1 MQDSPGSLPPWLMK
15 WMLGVESRLGNL
27 QGQIRHLGARTTDK
41 AEGRPTWAPRDFMAA
56 GAGIVMVIAALS
68 EKIGWTALGAF
79 LVKLYG
85 GW

>member
-1 MQDSPGSLPPWLMK
+1 MRKDSRAPPPNWPWPYRVEWRLMRLEEK
-15 WMLGVESRLGNL
+15 VFTETTAEDGKRPVWM
-27 QGQIRHLGARTTDK
+27 
-41 AEGRPTWAPRDFMAA
+41 PRDYLAA

-85 GW
+85 VR

>member
-1 MQDSPGSLPPWLMK
+1 
-15 WMLGVESRLGNL
+15 MLGVERRITRL
-27 QGQIRHLGARTTDK
+27 QVQVRHLGAKTTAKDG
-41 AEGRPTWAPRDFMAA
+41 GRQTWAPRDYLAA

-85 GW
+85 GR

>member
-1 MQDSPGSLPPWLMK
+1 MPPPNWPWSYRIEWRIM
-15 WMLGVESRLGNL
+15 RLEEKVFSE
-27 QGQIRHLGARTTDK
+27 TT
-41 AEGRPTWAPRDFMAA
+41 AEDGKRPTWQARDYLAA

-85 GW
+85 VR

>member
-1 MQDSPGSLPPWLMK
+1 MRKQSGEWPELWQWSLK
-15 WMLGVESRLGNL
+15 VENRLTKLEGKVFSE
-27 QGQIRHLGARTTDK
+27 TTDK
-41 AEGRPTWAPRDFMAA
+41 GGRGRTWEPRDYLAA

-85 GW
+85 AR

>member
-1 MQDSPGSLPPWLMK
+1 MRKDSRVPPPNWPWSYRIEWRIM
-15 WMLGVESRLGNL
+15 RLEEKVFSE
-27 QGQIRHLGARTTDK
+27 TTAKDGK
-41 AEGRPTWAPRDFMAA
+41 RPTWQARDYLAA

-85 GW
+85 VR

>member
-1 MQDSPGSLPPWLMK
+1 MRKQSGEPPPHWPWSYRIEWRVM
-15 WMLGVESRLGNL
+15 
-27 QGQIRHLGARTTDK
+27 HLEDKVFSETTDK
-41 AEGRPTWAPRDFMAA
+41 GAERQTWAPRDYLAA

-85 GW
+85 GR

>member
-1 MQDSPGSLPPWLMK
+1 
-15 WMLGVESRLGNL
+15 MLGVERRITSL
-27 QGQIRHLGARTTDK
+27 QGQVRHLGAKTTDK
-41 AEGRPTWAPRDFMAA
+41 DAGRQTWAPRDWLAA

-85 GW
+85 GR